1 MAPADLA
8 ADVAYAV
15 RAGRF
20 WVLTHQATLGR
31 VHDRNRRLEQ
41 GRNPKFGHGV

>member
-1 MAPADLA
+1 MDPADLA

-15 RAGRF
+15 RADRF
-20 WVLTHQATLGR
+20 WVLTHQVTRAR

-41 GRNPKFGHGV
+41 GRNPKFGHGA